1 MTRYKEE
8 YLVKYF
14 DSFDFFDP
22 SCRDKRLREVNM
34 RSKRCPSRPG
44 FEKCQT
50 FPEYWLKG
58 QEERQE
64 INDQR

>member
-34 RSKRCPSRPG
+34 RSKRCLSCPG

-50 FPEYWLKG
+50 FPEY
-58 QEERQE
+58 
-64 INDQR
+64 